1 MSNQTE
7 DNSSESESEFF
18 VSPNEIDLDSGFF
31 DKKGK
36 KTNVTL
42 RKAGNCENSDDSDEF
57 NNVNDTN
64 SVELFSQVLKNL
76 EITQAI
82 SSQSEQNNANKNES
96 TVDIPTKQTKTK
108 IIRVEDE
115 KNHLSQHVHE
125 LLFEGEGKTF
135 ESDDGN
141 DNNSEDEKLN
151 DVDGTNNYT
160 TPKEGVK
167 ITLPGTAVI
176 FKKKKNGPDLNTII
190 ENRINQRLRANQV
203 LIHKV
208 GILCWFAHGFH
219 VNNVINDTEIMSAS
233 LSLIPAENLPKKRS
247 DLKYIEKFVIWF
259 KKKFIFKEKDE
270 KDETITK
277 DMLLKRLKDKEVF
290 NYKELVFLCIAMLRA
305 IGLNCRLIISLQP
318 PPLKLQRSQ
327 LFNCK
332 PKENKDKDNKNKDKS
347 IKKED
352 ETIKTEKDTKAKRG
366 KKTVVKKT
374 STENKIIP
382 ENSETARKNAQL
394 EAKKR
399 AAEVLSERTTRSKSS
414 RNKVSTSTTNET
426 INNKSSGKESKN
438 SNAKQNETEKL
449 LDTNK
454 TISNTISRQL
464 RSRKLMKLSNEES
477 LVDSTSS
484 TKKEKIT
491 TTRSTR
497 GKQKNKTI
505 EEDSLE
511 EIDDSSSKDDDSEKE
526 FVPSKKRTISTTK
539 SNIKRSSIKK
549 ESKTNKLLSSD
560 DEEDNVNSIKNYKNF
575 WLEVYLE
582 SEENWISVN
591 IMDEKVHCVDEL
603 YKAASKPVLYVI
615 AWNIDGTLR
624 DVTRRYCPHWL
635 TVTRKQRIDENWF
648 SDTLHPWKEKKS
660 AISETEDKLLERKEL
675 EQPLP
680 KTIGECKNHPHYVL
694 TRHLLKYEALYP
706 PDCVPLGYLPNGE
719 AIYSRHCL
727 HVLSSR
733 ETWLRKA
740 RVVKPNQE
748 SYKTVKAL
756 PKYDKLSGVKLA
768 DKPLELFGEWQT
780 SEYVPPEAKD
790 GIVPRN
796 EYGNV
801 DLFKKSMLPKGT
813 VYIDLPGLNR
823 VARKLNIDCAPA
835 VIGFKFGT
843 MGALP
848 AFEGFV
854 VCEEYED
861 TLREAW
867 ETEQIE
873 ARKRARE
880 KHFKRIYGNWKR
892 LIDGVRIKEK
902 LAEKYKFNKNTE
914 TSTTTTTKRTKQ
926 KTTDAKRL
934 KIV

>member
-1 MSNQTE
+1 MSNQTD

-18 VSPNEIDLDSGFF
+18 VSPNEIDLDSNFF
-31 DKKGK
+31 HNKGK

-57 NNVNDTN
+57 SNVNDNN
-64 SVELFSQVLKNL
+64 SVEIFSQVLKNL
-76 EITQAI
+76 ENTQAI
-82 SSQSEQNNANKNES
+82 CTQSEQNSDKNETTIDS
-96 TVDIPTKQTKTK
+96 STKQKKTK
-108 IIRVEDE
+108 VICSEDE
-115 KNHLSQHVHE
+115 KNHLSQHVNE

-135 ESDDGN
+135 ELDGN
-141 DNNSEDEKLN
+141 EDNSEDEKLN
-151 DVDGTNNYT
+151 DAAGSDNYT

-176 FKKKKNGPDLNTII
+176 FNKKRNGPDLNTII

-219 VNNVINDTEIMSAS
+219 VNKVINDTEIMSAS
-233 LSLIPAENLPKKRS
+233 LSLIPTENLPKKRS
-247 DLKYIEKFVIWF
+247 DLKYIEKFVTWF
-259 KKKFIFKEKDE
+259 KKKFVFKEKEE
-270 KDETITK
+270 KEECITK
-277 DMLLKRLKDKEVF
+277 DMLLKRLKEKEVF

-305 IGLNCRLIISLQP
+305 IGLNCRLIISFHP

-327 LFNCK
+327 LFTSK
-332 PKENKDKDNKNKDKS
+332 PKEKKDTDNKNSDKP
-347 IKKED
+347 IKKEK
-352 ETIKTEKDTKAKRG
+352 TIKTEKNTKTKRG
-366 KKTVVKKT
+366 KKTEKNT
-374 STENKIIP
+374 SPEKKIIP

-399 AAEVLSERTTRSKSS
+399 AAEILSERTTRSKSIK
-414 RNKVSTSTTNET
+414 NKTSTSTSNET
-426 INNKSSGKESKN
+426 TNNKSNVEQTKK
-438 SNAKQNETEKL
+438 SNTKQNETEKSENS
-449 LDTNK
+449 DK

-464 RSRKLMKLSNEES
+464 RSRKQIKLSNEDNP
-477 LVDSTSS
+477 VDSKS
-484 TKKEKIT
+484 TKKEKVT

-497 GKQKNKTI
+497 SKQKSKVV
-505 EEDSLE
+505 EEDSFE
-511 EIDDSSSKDDDSEKE
+511 EMDESSSEEYDSEKE
-526 FVPSKKRTISTTK
+526 FAPPKKRSISK
-539 SNIKRSSIKK
+539 PKNNVRKSSIKK
-549 ESKTNKLLSSD
+549 ENKLLSSD
-560 DEEDNVNSIKNYKNF
+560 DEANDDINNTKNNKNF
-575 WLEVYLE
+575 WLEVYVE

-591 IMDEKVHCVDEL
+591 IMDEKVHCVNEL

-615 AWNIDGTLR
+615 AWNMDGTLR

-648 SDTLHPWKEKKS
+648 KDTLHPWKEKKS
-660 AISETEDKLLERKEL
+660 AISEAEDKLLEQKEL

-694 TRHLLKYEALYP
+694 IRHLLKYEALYP
-706 PDCVPLGYLPNGE
+706 SDCVPLGYLPNGE
-719 AIYSRHCL
+719 AIYSRHCVY
-727 HVLSSR
+727 VLSSR

-748 SYKTVKAL
+748 AYKVVKAL
-756 PKYDKLSGVKLA
+756 PKYDKLSGAKLA
-768 DKPLELFGEWQT
+768 DRMLELFGEWQT
-780 SEYVPPEAKD
+780 TEYVPPEAKD

-801 DLFKKSMLPKGT
+801 DLFQKSMLPKGT

-823 VARKLNIDCAPA
+823 IARKLNIDCAPA

-854 VCEEYED
+854 VCTEYED

-867 ETEQIE
+867 ESEQIE
-873 ARKRARE
+873 AKKRARE
-880 KHFKRIYGNWKR
+880 KRFKRIYGNWKR
-892 LIDGVRIKEK
+892 LIDGMRIKEK
-902 LAEKYKFNKNTE
+902 LAEKYEFHKEK
-914 TSTTTTTKRTKQ
+914 TTTTNSTKRTKQ
-926 KTTDAKRL
+926 KTTDAKRQ
-934 KIV
+934 KTT